1 MLIRIEITIK
11 NQFSR
16 MIKILFLA
24 KKIPYKK
31 TKFLIKYSAQIPQ
44 FKLMIILTAHKI
56 VYKIK

>member
-1 MLIRIEITIK
+1 MLIRIEIIIK
-11 NQFSR
+11 TQLSR

-24 KKIPYKK
+24 KKILYKK
-31 TKFLIKYSAQIPQ
+31 IKFLMKYSVQIPQ